1 MFPPHEQDLMDHQ
14 VEVHQKLISIMNDRL
29 AAHCKS
35 LQVIS
40 VIKPSIELVGVVM
53 EPVCAE
59 SAISFLD
66 HNSLSTGI
74 SRSRMPRSRTHIW
87 MSS

>member
-35 LQVIS
+35 LQVI
-40 VIKPSIELVGVVM
+40 KPSIELVGVVM

-59 SAISFLD
+59 SVISFLD
-66 HNSLSTGI
+66 Q
-74 SRSRMPRSRTHIW
+74 
-87 MSS
+87 